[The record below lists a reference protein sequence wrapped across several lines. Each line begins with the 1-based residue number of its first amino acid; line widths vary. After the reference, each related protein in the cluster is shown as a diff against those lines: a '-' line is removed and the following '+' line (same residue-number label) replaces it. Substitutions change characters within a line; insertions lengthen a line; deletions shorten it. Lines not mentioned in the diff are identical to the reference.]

1 MLQMP
6 FKPRAQILLQLGEQL
21 IKNENIAMLELVKN
35 SYDADAKKVIVNMQH
50 IDDAEHGYI
59 EIYDDG
65 CGMNINIIRDVWME
79 PGNSH
84 KKAIVEQQKRSS
96 LGRLPIG
103 EKGIGRFGVHK
114 LGMVIELV
122 SRTKNNKE
130 VSLSVDWRKFENAD
144 YLSDVNIDICE
155 RNPEV
160 FTGQKTG
167 TYIKIKQLSTNWSR
181 GMLRNLHRALT
192 ALNSPFESDSS
203 FKVILK
209 TDKPEWLTGLIR
221 FQDIKKYA
229 LFECDIEMQNKYITN
244 FKYRFMP
251 YSMMQGIK
259 SREVCFSEFI
269 EMRKS
274 VRNERKKFFE
284 DIDLSEYRIGKIRFK
299 IYAFDRDSSILNSY
313 IPDKA
318 AFKNYLDEN
327 GGISVFRDGMRVLDY
342 GEPNNDWLGLDIKR
356 VNAPAKNLSNNI
368 ILGAVYIERE
378 SSGDLKE
385 KANRE
390 GFIEDNAYKCFK
402 DAVEFALGQFT
413 TQRNIDKSILRT
425 FLSGGIKEPIKEE
438 ISEIRKILANTQI
451 EKSIKEKLDNSLKK
465 VENELEF
472 LKQRYVKT
480 ANAGMSYG
488 IVIHEIEKII
498 NELKLAVKE
507 TGTSKKIRMLSGHL
521 SRLVD
526 SYAELLRNKSKNYN
540 NLVDIIKQ
548 ALFSVEY
555 RLSAHAIEVVDGY
568 SNFSNDMRVNCA
580 SNMVIGAI
588 INIIDNSI
596 YWTTYA
602 KKTKRKILIKLTEEI
617 DGFVSIVIADNGLG
631 FKISGEDAIKPFVS
645 TKSDGLGLG
654 LNIVNEIMLSQNGT
668 IAFPESGDISLP
680 SEFQNGAIV
689 ALAFKKEN
697 NNG

>member
-229 LFECDIEMQNKYITN
+229 LFE
-244 FKYRFMP
+244 
-251 YSMMQGIK
+251 
-259 SREVCFSEFI
+259 
-269 EMRKS
+269 
-274 VRNERKKFFE
+274 
-284 DIDLSEYRIGKIRFK
+284 
-299 IYAFDRDSSILNSY
+299 
-313 IPDKA
+313 
-318 AFKNYLDEN
+318 
-327 GGISVFRDGMRVLDY
+327 
-342 GEPNNDWLGLDIKR
+342 
-356 VNAPAKNLSNNI
+356 
-368 ILGAVYIERE
+368 
-378 SSGDLKE
+378 
-385 KANRE
+385 
-390 GFIEDNAYKCFK
+390 
-402 DAVEFALGQFT
+402 
-413 TQRNIDKSILRT
+413 
-425 FLSGGIKEPIKEE
+425 
-438 ISEIRKILANTQI
+438 
-451 EKSIKEKLDNSLKK
+451 
-465 VENELEF
+465 
-472 LKQRYVKT
+472 
-480 ANAGMSYG
+480 
-488 IVIHEIEKII
+488 
-498 NELKLAVKE
+498 
-507 TGTSKKIRMLSGHL
+507 
-521 SRLVD
+521 
-526 SYAELLRNKSKNYN
+526 
-540 NLVDIIKQ
+540 
-548 ALFSVEY
+548 
-555 RLSAHAIEVVDGY
+555 
-568 SNFSNDMRVNCA
+568 
-580 SNMVIGAI
+580 
-588 INIIDNSI
+588 
-596 YWTTYA
+596 
-602 KKTKRKILIKLTEEI
+602 
-617 DGFVSIVIADNGLG
+617 
-631 FKISGEDAIKPFVS
+631 
-645 TKSDGLGLG
+645 
-654 LNIVNEIMLSQNGT
+654 
-668 IAFPESGDISLP
+668 
-680 SEFQNGAIV
+680 
-689 ALAFKKEN
+689 
-697 NNG
+697 